1 MEIDS
6 GLMQQYEHV
15 MNFGQAS
22 LNVIQA
28 LKSHLKAE
36 YSWYSTKEIEQMV
49 YKFLNEYLAKLSLL
63 TAAAANSDSSSL
75 NGEVGNQTTNRS
87 RYTPRSSM
95 SSIFDFNNKEKIE
108 KQIMLQIK
116 LQQQQRS
123 S

>member
-1 MEIDS
+1 
-6 GLMQQYEHV
+6 MQQYEHV

-75 NGEVGNQTTNRS
+75 NGEIGNQTTNRS
-87 RYTPRSSM
+87 RFTPGSSM